1 MSTQAKPEKTPEQ
14 KRQETTGAV
23 VVLVLL
29 AVIAGPLYF
38 GQACSRDRDRDDSGD
53 RTQSE
58 FKNPSTKDLDFY
70 VRYAAQ
76 AILKDRLKA
85 PSTASFVSQSV
96 AWHSGDRWLVALSV
110 DAENS
115 FGARIRSNY
124 LVALRVDPSD
134 ASQYFHSPS
143 RAVLEID
150 GKTPT
155 DVELRAARIA
165 NQWED

>member
-1 MSTQAKPEKTPEQ
+1 MSTQTRPEKTPEQ
-14 KRQETTGAV
+14 KRQETIWAV
-23 VVLVLL
+23 IILVIF

-38 GQACSRDRDRDDSGD
+38 GQACSRDRDRDDNGD

-58 FKNPSTKDLDFY
+58 FKNPSAKDLDFY

-96 AWHSGDRWLVALSV
+96 AWHSGDRWIVALSV

-115 FGARIRSNY
+115 FGARIRSHY

-134 ASQYFHSPS
+134 ASKYSHSPT
-143 RAVLEID
+143 RAILEL
-150 GKTPT
+150 GGPEPT
-155 DVELRAARIA
+155 AVELRAARIA
-165 NQWED
+165 NKWED